1 MFFLNNQ
8 FNFMKDFMLCAL
20 NIESIFRII
29 FLNHLT
35 IGFIGYFYLNF
46 QIFFGFYHKL
56 NPSIIEN
63 YKSN

>member
-1 MFFLNNQ
+1 
-8 FNFMKDFMLCAL
+8 MKDFMLCAL